1 MARPGRFDHLK
12 PEVFRLFAEGMK
24 PREILKQF
32 TGLPSSTVYDWQ
44 KEFRNISGI
53 SGQARDKMPI
63 DPESPLEKIINALW
77 DLHAMPTQDGAGI
90 MVQVL
95 NALLRA
101 EQVRAAQFAVEDMER
116 LSDAEL
122 AKIANGG

>member
-12 PEVFRLFAEGMK
+12 SEVFRLLAEGLR
-24 PREILKQF
+24 PQEILKQF
-32 TGLPSSTVYDWQ
+32 PGLPSSTVYDWQ

-53 SGQARDKMPI
+53 SGQPREKMPI

-77 DLHAMPTQDGAGI
+77 DLHSSPTQDGAGI

-101 EQVRAAQFAVEDMER
+101 EQIRAAQFTVEDMER

-122 AKIANGG
+122 EKIANGG